1 MPVVVRYHLERDA
14 SVLEKHVQQIRTTK
28 EPLTFYENIDRSI
41 KILSSLSEKV
51 HDQRNRFGGEN
62 FPQMM
67 LIHVLNFL
75 SPKVSAL
82 SQRICMT
89 WRRALCSPLAR
100 RLLPPSMVIDTVYRG
115 SWETQHKPRSMTLLP
130 AFPACLSSH
139 DHHSPSYPRYPH
151 DLSSCSPYLLICDP
165 NLHHLEIRNR
175 DGMVIDRWEVGLDV
189 HKVMANEQFICYNQ
203 NSNLGLVSLEETSL
217 GEGGNLPTQVQVWDI
232 PHCNGLAMDAQCIY
246 LTSLSSVFIYS
257 LSKEK
262 RGELLTSFDLHSSAE
277 SQLARRLAIYGN
289 EIFIVDHLY
298 ACVEVYS
305 KEGEFQRKWGKRGK
319 NPGEFRDP
327 WGVAVAEE
335 RVYVVDAGNTRI
347 QVFTVKGD
355 FLFQVQPPAHRRWD
369 LADIVVCDGKM
380 YVSDWNHQVLVF
392 NLVYS

>member
-14 SVLEKHVQQIRTTK
+14 SVLENHVQQIKTTK

-51 HDQRNRFGGEN
+51 HDQRNRFGGEQ

-75 SPKVSAL
+75 SPKMSAL
-82 SQRICMT
+82 SQRICGT
-89 WRRALCSPLAR
+89 WKRALSSPLAR
-100 RLLPPSMVIDTVYRG
+100 RLLPPSMVIDAVYRG

-130 AFPACLSSH
+130 AYFSSATPSHTPYSLHCPPA
-139 DHHSPSYPRYPH
+139 PN
-151 DLSSCSPYLLICDP
+151 LLICDP
-165 NLHHLEIRNR
+165 TLHSLEVWNR
-175 DGMVIDRWEVGLDV
+175 DGLVIDRWEVGMDV
-189 HKVMANEQFICYNQ
+189 HKVVANEQFICYNQ
-203 NSNLGLVSLEETSL
+203 NSNLGLLSIAGTTQGET
-217 GEGGNLPTQVQVWDI
+217 GGTLPTQVQVWNI
-232 PHCNGLAMDAQCIY
+232 PHCNGLAMDNEAIY
-246 LTSLSSVFIYS
+246 LTSLSTVLVYS
-257 LSKEK
+257 LSKET
-262 RGELLTSFDLHSSAE
+262 RGKLISSFDLKLNPE
-277 SQLARRLAIYGN
+277 SQLARRVAIYRN

-298 ACVEVYS
+298 ACVEVYN
-305 KEGEFQRKWGKRGK
+305 KEGKLQRKWGKRGK

-335 RVYVVDAGNTRI
+335 RVYVVDAGNARI

-355 FLFQVQPPAHRRWD
+355 FLFQVQPPTTHRRCD
-369 LADIVVCDGKM
+369 LADIVVCDGKL

-392 NLVYS
+392 KLVYS